1 MRRVFHVLLLG
12 VLVVGVGLI
21 LAAVPGRVA
30 AEIGSWSV
38 DFSTPFAIVVLLVLA
53 LLTHLLLGLV
63 RLPGRVGGL
72 FTRRSRRKG
81 DLATTRALVAL
92 AAADPASARKEAGRA
107 RRLLGDTPQTLLL
120 SAEAARLAGREED
133 ATEALS
139 ALAGHEHASF
149 LGLRGQLRQ
158 AIAKSDWQ
166 AAGELAAKAEAAYP
180 GAAWLREERTRLAIR
195 NDDWVGAMRIAND
208 GVAKA
213 ALGTAAAEAEA
224 DPTRG
229 LDLARQAWESDASLA
244 PAALAYARKL
254 HASGDDRRA
263 ERVIA
268 DTWATRPHPDL
279 AAFVLGSGGHPRDV
293 LRSAGKLAATNPD
306 NAESHLLL
314 ARASLKGGL
323 IAEAR
328 REAKAAQET
337 GLNQRRLFRLMAE
350 IEETEGGHPEAVS
363 AALRQ
368 AAEAEPDPVWRCSH
382 CHAPAAN
389 WHAACP
395 VCLTPGGLL
404 WSSHTAGAAVPG
416 LPGGIGGAIRRLLR
430 SG

>member
-1 MRRVFHVLLLG
+1 MRGVFRLLLLG
-12 VLVVGVGLI
+12 LLVVGIGLV
-21 LAAVPGRVA
+21 LAAVPGRVTA
-30 AEIGSWSV
+30 DIGSWSV
-38 DFSTPFAIVVLLVLA
+38 DLSTPFAIVGLLILA
-53 LLTHLLLGLV
+53 VLTHLLLGLV
-63 RLPGRVGGL
+63 HLPGRIGGL
-72 FTRRSRRKG
+72 FSRHSRRKG

-120 SAEAARLAGREED
+120 SAEAARLSGRDED

-139 ALAGHEHASF
+139 ALANHEHAAF

-158 AIAKSDWQ
+158 AIGKSDW
-166 AAGELAAKAEAAYP
+166 AAASLLANKAEVAYP

-195 NDDWVGAMRIAND
+195 HEDWIGAMRLTSD

-213 ALGTAAAEAEA
+213 ALGTAAAEAET
-224 DPTRG
+224 DPTRS
-229 LDLARQAWESDASLA
+229 LDLARQAWEADASLA

-254 HASGDDRRA
+254 RTTGDDRRA

-268 DTWATRPHPDL
+268 DTWAIRPHPDL
-279 AAFVLGSGGHPRDV
+279 AAFILGSGITPANA
-293 LRSAGKLAATNPD
+293 LRIASKITAGNPD

-314 ARASLKGGL
+314 ARASLMAGL
-323 IAEAR
+323 IPEAR
-328 REAKAAQET
+328 QQAHSAQAA
-337 GLNQRRLFRLMAE
+337 GLNQRRLFRLMAD
-350 IEETEGGHPEAVS
+350 IEETAGSPADAVS

-368 AAEAEPDPVWRCSH
+368 AAEADPDPVWRCTQ
-382 CHAPAAN
+382 CHSPSAN

-404 WSSHTAGAAVPG
+404 WGGHAAGAAVPG
-416 LPGGIGGAIRRLLR
+416 QSGGIAVAVRRLLR